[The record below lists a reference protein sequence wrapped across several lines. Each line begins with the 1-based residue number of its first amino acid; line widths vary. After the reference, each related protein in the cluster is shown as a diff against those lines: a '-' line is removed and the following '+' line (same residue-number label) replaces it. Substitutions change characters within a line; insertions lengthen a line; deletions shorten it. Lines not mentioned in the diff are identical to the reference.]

1 MFLYEEDAYAPP
13 APPTDSRKT
22 LRDYQA
28 EAIDAIERDFAAG
41 TQKGLLVLATGLG
54 KTVVFARL
62 AADWRDGN
70 VLILAHRVELLDQA
84 ADKLQ
89 SEIGYRPPIE
99 QGERG
104 LDCDDVQVGGNIV
117 VGSVQTCKNMKRM
130 EKYRQHPFSLVIL
143 DECHH
148 ATAASY
154 RRIMDACLEFN
165 PDCKFLGVTATPNR
179 TDKAA
184 LGMVFDKTAYVLN
197 ILHGIDRGYLV
208 PVRQESIYLPEDA
221 VDFSNVT
228 MTRNKFGEADFD
240 RTTLE
245 SVLTE
250 EGPLHAMAKPI
261 LDRAMGQSLVF
272 TAGVTHA
279 HLLAKVLNRYR
290 PGCAAAIDGKTEDRQ
305 REHFVKEFKDGKIQY
320 LTNYGIFCLD
330 EETEILTQDGWVGI
344 DEISYEHRVANW
356 ENGAIFFDEPRFIV
370 KRDRLPGEKMVVLE
384 TPRRSIRVTEDH
396 RMLYRTFREGEFKI
410 KHAGELVG
418 KAIELPV
425 SGMAAPVAVKI
436 EQPLPSENHAAR
448 VRANSYVLRQ
458 GGMSEIEAKQE
469 AIRRIAVR
477 DSLRYTEPHELTDED
492 CEFIGFWIGDGSRCE
507 LQSGGVE
514 YTVAQS
520 PMVPKIVE
528 RIEWLLEK
536 IGTDFIKRRFYEDG
550 SGDHFRWSIPRG
562 TGFGPQKRSGIFRL
576 EPYLQ
581 KSGTDLFWA
590 LNGSQFEALM
600 RGLWMADG
608 EHGDSI
614 NPPETMTAAG
624 INIDLFDLLQAI
636 GSCRGYRISIHFRK
650 TTSNHHTPLMKL
662 SARRAVAHAT
672 TKHCLRYEDGWKQ
685 ERVWCVTSTTGNIVT
700 RRKGTVTVTGN
711 TEGFD
716 VPETSTVVMGRPT
729 KSISLFT
736 QMLGRGTRPLAGVVD
751 GLPDAAAR
759 KKAISESAKPYCVVM
774 DFVGNTRHR
783 PASCVDALGG
793 DYDVEVR
800 ELAAD
805 MAAKGD
811 KGEVR
816 ELLEK
821 ARKAAILGQLREF
834 DAALAKAEDARKRIV
849 ARNVR
854 YEVRQLQSWDDQG
867 DVGNNVDIPRGGA
880 TEKQV
885 ALLVG
890 LGVAYATAA
899 GYGKKQAGAVIDKLR
914 GERCTVKQANILR
927 QFGHEPAGINMQQ
940 ASVIIDQIKARGWK

>member
-1 MFLYEEDAYAPP
+1 MFLYEEDAYAPA
-13 APPTDSRKT
+13 APPTDGRKT

-28 EAIDAIERDFAAG
+28 EAIAAIERDFAAG

-54 KTVVFARL
+54 KGHPLDTEVPTPTGWRTWGDLKIGDALFGRDGGPVQVTGIFDRGDLPAYRVTFSDESSVIVDGDHLWTVRDSSKSYRPWATMKTSLLFQHSLKRERGWRFHIPMGGQARYDAVTSLPLAPYVVGALISNGSMTGDGTQLTTPDNEVASRCSESTTVNRVNDQTPGICPRYQLPGLTKITTELGMRVGSKEKRIPSQYLTTTIENRVALLHGLMDGDGSNRDESRRSVSYFTSSSGLACDVTELVNSLGGTAIIKKYDRGEKGIEYAVRILLPSCVDAFGTVRKKNGHGGKTERNLQPKRAIVSIAPVGMRQIRCIAVDAPDRLYQVTRQYIVTHNTVVFARL

-261 LDRAMGQSLVF
+261 LDRCVGQSLVF

-320 LTNYGIFCLD
+320 LTNYGIF
-330 EETEILTQDGWVGI
+330 
-344 DEISYEHRVANW
+344 
-356 ENGAIFFDEPRFIV
+356 
-370 KRDRLPGEKMVVLE
+370 
-384 TPRRSIRVTEDH
+384 
-396 RMLYRTFREGEFKI
+396 
-410 KHAGELVG
+410 
-418 KAIELPV
+418 
-425 SGMAAPVAVKI
+425 
-436 EQPLPSENHAAR
+436 
-448 VRANSYVLRQ
+448 
-458 GGMSEIEAKQE
+458 
-469 AIRRIAVR
+469 
-477 DSLRYTEPHELTDED
+477 
-492 CEFIGFWIGDGSRCE
+492 
-507 LQSGGVE
+507 
-514 YTVAQS
+514 
-520 PMVPKIVE
+520 
-528 RIEWLLEK
+528 
-536 IGTDFIKRRFYEDG
+536 
-550 SGDHFRWSIPRG
+550 
-562 TGFGPQKRSGIFRL
+562 
-576 EPYLQ
+576 
-581 KSGTDLFWA
+581 
-590 LNGSQFEALM
+590 
-600 RGLWMADG
+600 
-608 EHGDSI
+608 
-614 NPPETMTAAG
+614 
-624 INIDLFDLLQAI
+624 
-636 GSCRGYRISIHFRK
+636 
-650 TTSNHHTPLMKL
+650 
-662 SARRAVAHAT
+662 
-672 TKHCLRYEDGWKQ
+672 
-685 ERVWCVTSTTGNIVT
+685 
-700 RRKGTVTVTGN
+700 

-759 KKAISESAKPYCVVM
+759 KKAIAASAKPYCVVM

-811 KGEVR
+811 RGEVR

-867 DVGNNVDIPRGGA
+867 DVGNNVETPRGGA